1 MDTYTIYFA
10 GALFNHKDLLGNAL
24 LADAIDTRSSG
35 GYRCI
40 LPQNLEQT
48 THRACDIRDQDL
60 KAVAECDLAILHF
73 DGAELDS
80 GTVVEF
86 MMAKF
91 LDIPS
96 VLVRSDFRSA
106 GDQDKDGDPWNL
118 MCSFYPRTITLATNG
133 LADWQGATGATDTV
147 ADAVARTVNDMAD
160 RVIAALDEVRARPPV
175 LTGDRDHLNT
185 IYRWGLEYAGGEL
198 ARLSADAGYVAG
210 LVERKQRLGLL

>member
-1 MDTYTIYFA
+1 MDTYDIYFA

-24 LADAIDTRSSG
+24 LADAIDSRSSG
-35 GYRCI
+35 TYRCV

-48 THRACDIRDQDL
+48 TNRACDIRDQDL
-60 KAVAECDLAILHF
+60 KAVVECDLALLHF

-91 LDIPS
+91 LDIPA
-96 VLVRSDFRSA
+96 VVVRTDFRSA

-118 MCSFYPRTITLATNG
+118 MCSFYPRTVTLATNG
-133 LADWQGATGATDTV
+133 LADWQGARKDASSV
-147 ADAVARTVNDMAD
+147 ADAAARTVGPMAD
-160 RVIAALDEVRARPPV
+160 RVIAALDEARQRPPV
-175 LTGDRDHLNT
+175 LSGDAAALT
-185 IYRWGLEYAGGEL
+185 SIYRWGLEYAGGDL
-198 ARLSADAGYVAG
+198 ARLAGDAGYVAG

>member
-1 MDTYTIYFA
+1 MDTHTIYFA

-24 LADAIDTRSSG
+24 LADAIDTRSAG
-35 GYRCI
+35 AYHCV

-96 VLVRSDFRSA
+96 VLVRTDFRSA

-118 MCSFYPRTITLATNG
+118 MCSFYPRTVTLATNG
-133 LADWQGATGATDTV
+133 LADWQGATGETDSV
-147 ADAVARTVNDMAD
+147 ADAVARTVGGMAD
-160 RVIAALDEVRARPPV
+160 SILGALDEVRTRPPV
-175 LTGDRDHLNT
+175 LKGDLEHLKT
-185 IYRWGLEYAGGEL
+185 VYRWGLEYAGGEL
-198 ARLSADAGYVAG
+198 ARLAGDADYVAG
-210 LVERKQRLGLL
+210 LVERKRRLGLL